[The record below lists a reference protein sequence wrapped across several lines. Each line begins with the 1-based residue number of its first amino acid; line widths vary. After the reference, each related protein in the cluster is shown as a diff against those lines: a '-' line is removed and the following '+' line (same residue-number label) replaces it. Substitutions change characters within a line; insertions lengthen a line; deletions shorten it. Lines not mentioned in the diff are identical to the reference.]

1 MIGIELF
8 QCTQEERQKW
18 EADKKDMVLKLQ
30 ELSSLLDKERKRTQH
45 LETDKK
51 ELLSQI
57 EKEKKASQE
66 ILGNFWLNI
75 IIKMSISIIVY
86 IVLIYDMNRKQW
98 NDEEAEP
105 STGNRK
111 KWFIISLGETD
122 KATWNRETRSSLSVR
137 ARKKN
142 STR

>member
-57 EKEKKASQE
+57 EEEKKASQE
-66 ILGNFWLNI
+66 ILGNF
-75 IIKMSISIIVY
+75 
-86 IVLIYDMNRKQW
+86 
-98 NDEEAEP
+98 
-105 STGNRK
+105 
-111 KWFIISLGETD
+111 
-122 KATWNRETRSSLSVR
+122 
-137 ARKKN
+137 
-142 STR
+142 

>member
-66 ILGNFWLNI
+66 ILGNF
-75 IIKMSISIIVY
+75 
-86 IVLIYDMNRKQW
+86 
-98 NDEEAEP
+98 
-105 STGNRK
+105 
-111 KWFIISLGETD
+111 
-122 KATWNRETRSSLSVR
+122 
-137 ARKKN
+137 
-142 STR
+142 